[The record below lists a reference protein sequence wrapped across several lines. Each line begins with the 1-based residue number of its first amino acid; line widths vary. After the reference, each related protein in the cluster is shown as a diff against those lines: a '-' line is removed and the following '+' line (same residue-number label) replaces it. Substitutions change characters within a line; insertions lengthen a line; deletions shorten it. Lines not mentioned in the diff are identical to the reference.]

1 MKKQLP
7 DIIVQIAEDTAEIR
21 KFLSI
26 DSLKEQHAEN
36 QRRRDALEQA
46 IEDALHTLKDPHT
59 CHAARVYTAVTRLE
73 SALSEDI
80 PF

>member
-21 KFLSI
+21 KLLAI
-26 DSLKEQHAEN
+26 DSRKEQHAEK

-59 CHAARVYTAVTRLE
+59 CHAARVYTAIQRLQD
-73 SALSEDI
+73 ALSDDI